1 MTNFWDTVA
10 NSAVVVIVVACLF
23 CFTYLL
29 QDAKRKRQSGSRNW
43 SEEWMNEESEGE
55 LLTLKLAGK
64 VCVYIYFSWCLLIR
78 THCKMA
84 GNNNNNTGKICHTFQ
99 GSKLDC
105 PITTVCVRVLT
116 KKYVNK
122 WDAKQNEFL
131 HDDVVRWWWVALF
144 ETPLV
149 FQLCSIID
157 TVIRQL
163 TERLT
168 KRCLPH
174 TSCRFCSNWKSE
186 IFKPAGDAH
195 ALSSAHKGSDFWH
208 CFNSAPSSFCLPLPR
223 RGLQLQLIKPIRSAS
238 TVSD

>member
-1 MTNFWDTVA
+1 
-10 NSAVVVIVVACLF
+10 
-23 CFTYLL
+23 
-29 QDAKRKRQSGSRNW
+29 
-43 SEEWMNEESEGE
+43 MNEWRVRRRITHTKISW
-55 LLTLKLAGK
+55 KS
-64 VCVYIYFSWCLLIR
+64 VCAYICICFSCCLLIR

-84 GNNNNNTGKICHTFQ
+84 SNNNNNNNTGKICHTLQ
-99 GSKLDC
+99 GSKLNC